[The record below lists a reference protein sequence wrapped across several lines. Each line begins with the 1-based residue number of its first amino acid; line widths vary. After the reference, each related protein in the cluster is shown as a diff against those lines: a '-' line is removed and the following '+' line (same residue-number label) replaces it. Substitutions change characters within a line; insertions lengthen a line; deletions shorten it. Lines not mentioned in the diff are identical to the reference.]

1 MRLWDMSGGLI
12 NKWETNTAAVASC
25 TFSPSGRHIICGSRD
40 KTVAVYSN
48 VTFQEVGRYICESVC
63 SVCVCVSERERERER
78 KKERDRESV
87 RV

>member
-25 TFSPSGRHIICGSRD
+25 AFSPSGRHIICGSRD

-63 SVCVCVSERERERER
+63 SERERARARVRARVKAR
-78 KKERDRESV
+78 KA
-87 RV
+87 